1 MFFGLAYAVYE
12 RKNLMPYVPSLRL
25 LLSLLL
31 ATPVYNEFRY
41 IYGMFIT
48 LPFLFSY
55 SFGIREGR
63 AACGKEAADEK
74 VV

>member
-1 MFFGLAYAVYE
+1 
-12 RKNLMPYVPSLRL
+12 MPYVPSLML
-25 LLSLLL
+25 LATLLL

-41 IYGMFIT
+41 VYGMFIT

-55 SFGIREGR
+55 SFGVGESG
-63 AACGKEAADEK
+63 ATCGKEASDEK